1 MVSAI
6 VLILLV
12 AVLSVLNVDP
22 VPVNFGF
29 TQVEWP
35 LILVIFGALLIGA
48 LIASLFSTVKMY
60 QETKR
65 RKEMQKKLD
74 AADQTQKQKVKETEE
89 SYQDKITQ
97 LQKDLDEEKQHS
109 RELERKL
116 ANTQT
121 TQDTL

>member
-65 RKEMQKKLD
+65 RKEMQKQLD
-74 AADQTQKQKVKETEE
+74 AADQTQKQKVKEAEE

>member
-1 MVSAI
+1 MVAAI

-29 TQVEWP
+29 TQVDWP
-35 LILVIFGALLIGA
+35 LILVIFGSLLIGA

-65 RKEMQKKLD
+65 RKDIQKQLD
-74 AADQTQKQKVKETEE
+74 AADHTQQQKVKETEE
-89 SYQDKITQ
+89 SYQDKISQ
-97 LQKDLDEEKQHS
+97 LQKDLDEEKQHT

-116 ANTQT
+116 ANKET
-121 TQDTL
+121 TQETL